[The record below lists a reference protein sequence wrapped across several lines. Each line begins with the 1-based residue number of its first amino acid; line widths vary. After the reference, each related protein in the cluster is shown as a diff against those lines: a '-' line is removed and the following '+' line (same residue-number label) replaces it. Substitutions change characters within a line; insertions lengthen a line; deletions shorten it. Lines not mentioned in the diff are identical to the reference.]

1 LAQWKVEMT
10 NEKPWRIADLL
21 ADLTFVPVGNR
32 MERATINGVQIVRQ
46 NGRYWIMTNNGPQW
60 SDIGEK
66 DVSPAL
72 DYLFGEQARQRR

>member
-1 LAQWKVEMT
+1 MGEAGVEMT

-21 ADLTFVPVGNR
+21 ADLTFAPFGNG

-46 NGRYWIMTNNGPQW
+46 KRYWIMTHKGPQW

-66 DVSPAL
+66 DVNPAL
-72 DYLFGEQARQRR
+72 DYLFGERKW

>member
-1 LAQWKVEMT
+1 MT

-21 ADLTFVPVGNR
+21 AGLTFTPVGNG

-46 NGRYWIMTNNGPQW
+46 NERYWITTHNGPQW

-66 DVSPAL
+66 DLNPAL
-72 DYLFGEQARQRR
+72 DYLFGDRKR